1 MFTIIYKSQGR
12 KPLHKQAINMIQE
25 YINYL
30 RNLRGYA
37 ENTALSYERDL
48 KDFVIWVRKNIPGA
62 TWSSL
67 TIEDIDRYIMAMATA
82 GLKPATTN
90 RRLSAISGLY
100 NFMRREGYD
109 VENPCHYEH
118 RRKIGKSIP
127 NTIPAN
133 DLRAAYDH
141 AVGATKIMLGLLI
154 TTGIR
159 IQELL
164 DITWE
169 DIDFEKQSIKITGK
183 GNKQRVV
190 YTQAPQLE
198 TLRLLKEQQALSG
211 KIFTIEQ
218 RVARRMIWEAL
229 KPYSSARQLSPH
241 AIRHTYATQLATMG
255 VNVTTLAK
263 ILGHDRIATTQ
274 HYIDMTQTDTR
285 SVMTNNNIIN

>member
-1 MFTIIYKSQGR
+1 
-12 KPLHKQAINMIQE
+12 MIQK

-37 ENTALSYERDL
+37 ENTAVSYEKDL
-48 KDFVIWVRKNIPGA
+48 RAFVTWVRGNVPGA
-62 TWSSL
+62 TWSTL
-67 TIEDIDRYIMAMATA
+67 TRDDIDRYIMTLASA

-90 RRLSAISGLY
+90 RRLAAISGLY
-100 NFMRREGYD
+100 NYMRREGYE
-109 VENPCHYEH
+109 VENPCRYES
-118 RRKIGKSIP
+118 RRKRAKTIP

-141 AVGATKIMLGLLI
+141 AVGATKVMLGLLI

-169 DIDFEKQSIKITGK
+169 DIDFEDLSIKITGK
-183 GNKQRVV
+183 GNKQRRV
-190 YTQAPQLE
+190 YTQAAQLE
-198 TLRLLKEQQALSG
+198 TLRLLKEQQAVSG
-211 KIFTIEQ
+211 RIFTIDQ
-218 RVARRMIWEAL
+218 RTARTMIWESL

-241 AIRHTYATQLATMG
+241 AIRHTFATQLATQG

-263 ILGHDRIATTQ
+263 ILGHDRIGTTQ
-274 HYIDMTQTDTR
+274 QYIDMTQSDTR